1 MKCYP
6 HARDIYTIIFAGWF
20 NKANCKCDIGIKK
33 NLIKISKNTELYY
46 QPFFFSIDFR
56 LKSNLCKSR
65 RSAELFSSPNER
77 NRSLQDPLSSVTIT
91 KSRQIAPNYWL
102 VDVHSPERNV
112 LAGRSG
118 LLKSVARK
126 FLPFFRSLP
135 TFQPARE
142 R

>member
-1 MKCYP
+1 M
-6 HARDIYTIIFAGWF
+6 
-20 NKANCKCDIGIKK
+20 
-33 NLIKISKNTELYY
+33 KISKNTEFY
-46 QPFFFSIDFR
+46 QPFFSIDFSF
-56 LKSNLCKSR
+56 KSNRRKSR

-77 NRSLQDPLSSVTIT
+77 NRSLEDPLSSVTIT